1 MNKKILALLL
11 ALGMVTS
18 VSVQVFAEP
27 SESELNSKLKQQQSQ
42 LQNSKNSL
50 KGIQDKREELE
61 GKIEMLDVQIE
72 GLMRQMSDTNK
83 KIDQTQK
90 DIKAAEND
98 IKKAEDDMKDE
109 KELFNKRMRAMYVSG
124 LDGYL
129 DILLDSK
136 GLNDFISRIEAVRS
150 IAEADKKVIADLT
163 AKKDEVNKKKQSLD
177 DQNKK
182 LLAMKTDNEQKLAK
196 LNENKSSQAKIIT
209 DLQVQEKQY
218 ASQKSEAQDIVNATL
233 KQIQDIRNRVPK
245 YDPSR
250 GATAF
255 SNDAVVAYAANF
267 LGTTYVYGGT
277 TPSGFDCSG
286 FVQYVY
292 RHFGV
297 DLPRVAADQSTVG
310 TFVSRDQLQPGDLV
324 FFKRPGQ
331 EVHHVGMYVGNNSYI
346 HAPQTGDV
354 VKVSSLTRSDYYI
367 ARRLK

>member
-18 VSVQVFAEP
+18 LSVQVFAEP
-27 SESELNSKLKQQQSQ
+27 SESELNSQLKQQQSQ

-50 KGIQDKREELE
+50 KGIQDKREELDS
-61 GKIEMLDVQIE
+61 KIEMLDVQIE

-109 KELFNKRMRAMYVSG
+109 KELFNKRMRAMYISG

-129 DILLDSK
+129 DVLLDSK
-136 GLNDFISRIEAVRS
+136 GLSDFISRIEAVRS

-196 LNENKSSQAKIIT
+196 LNDSKISQAKIVA
-209 DLQVQEKQY
+209 DLKTQENLY
-218 ASQKSEAQDIVNATL
+218 ASQTSEAQNIVNATL

-250 GATAF
+250 GSTAF
-255 SNDAVVAYAANF
+255 STDAVVAYAANF
-267 LGTTYVYGGT
+267 LGTNYVWGGT
-277 TPSGFDCSG
+277 TPAGFDCSG

-292 RHFGV
+292 RHFGI

-310 TFVSRDQLQPGDLV
+310 TFVPRDQLQPGDLV
-324 FFKRPGQ
+324 FFKRPG
-331 EVHHVGMYVGNNSYI
+331 EAVHHVGMYVGNNSYI

>member
-1 MNKKILALLL
+1 
-11 ALGMVTS
+11 MVTS

-27 SESELNSKLKQQQSQ
+27 SESELNSQLKQQQSQ
-42 LQNSKNSL
+42 LQNNKNSL

-61 GKIEMLDVQIE
+61 SKIEMLDVQIE

-90 DIKAAEND
+90 DIKAAENE

-136 GLNDFISRIEAVRS
+136 GLSDFISRIEAVRS

-177 DQNKK
+177 DQNKT
-182 LLAMKTDNEQKLAK
+182 LLALKTDNEQKLAK
-196 LNENKSSQAKIIT
+196 LNDSKSSQAKIVT
-209 DLQVQEKQY
+209 DLKTQEKLY
-218 ASQKSEAQDIVNATL
+218 ASQTSDAQNIVNATL

-250 GATAF
+250 GSALYST
-255 SNDAVVAYAANF
+255 DAVVAYAANF
-267 LGTTYVYGGT
+267 LGTTYVWGGT
-277 TPSGFDCSG
+277 SPNPGFDCSG

-292 RHFGV
+292 RHFGI
-297 DLPRVAADQSTVG
+297 DIPRVADDQSRVG
-310 TFVSRDQLQPGDLV
+310 TLVSRDQLQPGDLV
-324 FFKRPGQ
+324 FFKRPG
-331 EVHHVGMYVGNNSYI
+331 EPVHHVGMYVGNNSYI

-354 VKVSSLTRSDYYI
+354 IKVSSLSRSDYYI
-367 ARRLK
+367 ARRLR